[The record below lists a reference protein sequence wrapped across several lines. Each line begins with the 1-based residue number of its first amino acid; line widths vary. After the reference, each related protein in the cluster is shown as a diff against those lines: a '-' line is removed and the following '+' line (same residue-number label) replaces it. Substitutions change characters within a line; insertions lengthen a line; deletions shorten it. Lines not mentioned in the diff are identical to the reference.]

1 MTYSISRVR
10 SQDGSAFGWFD
21 SKSHAI
27 RIDSE
32 MGMALLAGWRT
43 NSQEDQEDLGVPP
56 AGYLTAYGY
65 WLPVEDAA

>member
-1 MTYSISRVR
+1 MTYSLTRVR

-32 MGMALLAGWRT
+32 MGMALLAFFALFALVT
-43 NSQEDQEDLGVPP
+43 Q
-56 AGYLTAYGY
+56 
-65 WLPVEDAA
+65 